1 MSNPS
6 VQTVSTSKDKYKVI
20 MAILAVVAGIVA
32 FYLLAG
38 QPKLVRVGGL
48 LGGLA
53 VAVSLL
59 WFSDVG
65 RDLVAFAKDS
75 VKEAK
80 KVVWPTRKEAWQM
93 TLVVFGFVL
102 IMAIFLWGVDKFLE
116 FLLLDKILGFKK

>member
-6 VQTVSTSKDKYKVI
+6 VQTVSTSKDKYKVV
-20 MAILAVVAGIVA
+20 MAIVAVVAGIVA

-48 LGGLA
+48 VGGLV
-53 VAVSLL
+53 VAASLL

-93 TLVVFGFVL
+93 TLVVFRICSDYGDFP
-102 IMAIFLWGVDKFLE
+102 
-116 FLLLDKILGFKK
+116 LGCR

>member
-1 MSNPS
+1 
-6 VQTVSTSKDKYKVI
+6 
-20 MAILAVVAGIVA
+20 MAIVAVVAGIVA

-48 LGGLA
+48 VGGLV
-53 VAVSLL
+53 VAASLL

>member
-1 MSNPS
+1 M
-6 VQTVSTSKDKYKVI
+6 
-20 MAILAVVAGIVA
+20 AGIFA
-32 FYLLAG
+32 FYYLAG
-38 QPKLVRVGGL
+38 QPKLVRIGGLVGGL
-48 LGGLA
+48 ALA
-53 VAVSLL
+53 VALL

-65 RDLVAFAKDS
+65 RDFVTFAKDS